1 MAEQNVAIIGSGRMG
16 IGIATALLLADRELY
31 ITLVDLKER
40 PSGQENDSLEN
51 ARKEIESN
59 LNLLEE
65 LGELRVSPQKLI
77 KGLSLSRSLEDAV
90 SDSAYIFEALP
101 EKPELK
107 QDLIVRIEPIIQD
120 TAIIASATST
130 IGLETFWEVSSRPE
144 MIITAHWLNP
154 AFIIPLVEVSTGL
167 KTGDWVAEKAKQF
180 LLEMGKVPVVIKE
193 GPGFIVPRIQTAA
206 MNEAVRIV
214 EEGIA
219 TPEDVD
225 TAIKAGFG
233 FRLAVLGL
241 IEFID
246 LGGLDILY
254 YASNFL
260 SEKLGQPQYKAPKSV
275 VEKMEKGET
284 GPRAGKGYFDYSGVD
299 IDAMFEKRYRGFV
312 ELLNLVRSS
321 DALDF
326 KGGIRD

>member
-1 MAEQNVAIIGSGRMG
+1 VK
-16 IGIATALLLADRELY
+16 TA
-31 ITLVDLKER
+31 
-40 PSGQENDSLEN
+40 
-51 ARKEIESN
+51 
-59 LNLLEE
+59 
-65 LGELRVSPQKLI
+65 
-77 KGLSLSRSLEDAV
+77 
-90 SDSAYIFEALP
+90 
-101 EKPELK
+101 
-107 QDLIVRIEPIIQD
+107 
-120 TAIIASATST
+120 
-130 IGLETFWEVSSRPE
+130 
-144 MIITAHWLNP
+144 
-154 AFIIPLVEVSTGL
+154 
-167 KTGDWVAEKAKQF
+167 DWVAEKAKKFF
-180 LLEMGKVPVVIKE
+180 LKMGKIPVVIKE

-260 SEKLGQPQYKAPKSV
+260 SEKLGQPQYKAPKTV
-275 VEKMEKGET
+275 VEKMEKGEI
-284 GPRAGKGYFDYSGVD
+284 GPRAGKGYFDYSSVD
-299 IDAMFEKRYRGFV
+299 IDAMFEKRYRGFI

-321 DALDF
+321 QALDF
-326 KGGIRD
+326 YGGIKD